1 VDKLTISHY
10 ASLTNSGKMSQTT
23 FYDFKGIFP
32 GKSTV
37 CLPDTMIV
45 ASTAAFNNL
54 NLQLLQYQQVSFSD
68 MN

>member
-1 VDKLTISHY
+1 MI
-10 ASLTNSGKMSQTT
+10 QTT

-45 ASTAAFNNL
+45 ASAAAFNNF
-54 NLQLLQYQQVSFSD
+54 NLQLLQYQQVIFSD

>member
-1 VDKLTISHY
+1 
-10 ASLTNSGKMSQTT
+10 MSQTT
-23 FYDFKGIFP
+23 FYDFKRIFH

-37 CLPDTMIV
+37 CLLDTMIV
-45 ASTAAFNNL
+45 ASDAAFNNL